1 MRIENRA
8 DQTTQYPSPL
18 GPPRS
23 SLTHTTFE
31 YDRESG
37 MIRNER
43 TFSVHSVRP
52 VPMLSTQLLRE
63 QIVGDT
69 PPPSSS
75 DEVAVALPTGAIT
88 TIQPLRDMGVQDL

>member
-1 MRIENRA
+1 MRIENHA
-8 DQTTQYPSPL
+8 DQTTQDPSPL

-23 SLTHTTFE
+23 GIIPTTFE
-31 YDRESG
+31 VDLESG

-43 TFSVHSVRP
+43 TFSVRSVRP

-69 PPPSSS
+69 PSSSS
-75 DEVAVALPTGAIT
+75 DEVAVALPTGAIM
-88 TIQPLRDMGVQDL
+88 TIRLPRDMGVQDI